1 MSTIEFRD
9 NFMGTQVGIN
19 SGNVNVHHHPG
30 TSSTRR
36 ASKAE
41 LTVSPAPPE
50 TPPEPCS
57 TVPFGR
63 DPDFVPRGSILE
75 DIEDRCSSSTTLIAL
90 VGLGGVGKSQLAIE
104 YSYRFFEKSA
114 DTWAFW
120 IHANNADRLELS
132 YWDIA
137 NRLKI
142 PGRKDSQ
149 ASVFQL
155 VTDWLH
161 EAKRGKWVLILDNLD
176 DEGLLREPLQAHS
189 KNTALRKPFQE
200 FLPRCPH
207 GTIILT
213 TRNRQ
218 VARMVAN
225 ERDIFPV
232 EPMDELSAV
241 ALVKKKLPTEPAE
254 DDIKKLVETLE
265 FMPLAIVQA
274 VSYIRNQGQFFTVP
288 RYLKIF
294 RKDHRVLDD
303 EAGNPQRD
311 GYASKSTLV
320 TWRISFDYIL
330 QIRPSAAD
338 LLSLMSF
345 FDRQGIPRT
354 LLQENSRS
362 NSDTTEQSDSDTESS
377 ESGPDDDLDFNK
389 DILVLRDFSFISINQ
404 NPETLEMHGLVQ
416 LALRNWLEIQ
426 GKTEELN
433 AKFIIILY
441 SALPEVRISGLGKW
455 RQLFPHVKSAM
466 SQRPSSREALL
477 NWATLLQDAA
487 EYAQEDGKH
496 ADVKRLASKSKS
508 ERETLL
514 GPDNIHTLWSSRT
527 LCRAYYYE
535 GRWQEAEALQTQLVK
550 KVQRVLE
557 DDDKL
562 IIRVMHDLGL
572 TYICQERW
580 QDAEKLQ
587 LQVVE
592 KSKQLLGEESHDTI
606 ANIGNLTMTYIH
618 HGKLQL
624 AVELLLELLP
634 RCKRVLGEEHP
645 TTSGFKYTLATAYM
659 EQGRFHDAESLLTQ
673 ALEAYKNLFGNKH
686 PVFSIIMGSLASIYQ
701 EHQRWGEAEELYL
714 QVLAIQRQVFGGE
727 HPVTLGTL
735 NGLAMMYQTLG
746 RYSESEV
753 LHLQVIEIQKRQKR
767 VFGEQHHHTLV
778 SQNNLALAYRGRG
791 LLKDAEELQI
801 PILEKGRELLGEEHP
816 LTMKFLNNLAKT
828 YQLQGRWQDMFNVR
842 EKGSTIHMPSLT
854 RIPIPHDSGDQR
866 PDKIYHPTQPR
877 DIFEAFSILRQC
889 GQGRLPRFIILQIL
903 ELARY
908 WILHKAWRKG
918 TLCVTEDD
926 CRERAPYLATEL
938 VPDFKYPVQEI
949 VCRIVCH
956 EQDLSSDPE
965 SSDPESSDHE
975 NHGTPKSSFTW
986 FELDMERPSDQG
998 HGGHPRH
1005 QFPLRNRHA
1014 CSQVA
1019 CFTVYFTQSTYW
1031 VRNLQVGDRISI
1043 IPMARYPGWMNL
1055 VKQASIEVYTTCLS
1069 ASGG

>member
-1 MSTIEFRD
+1 
-9 NFMGTQVGIN
+9 MGTQVGNNPGI
-19 SGNVNVHHHPG
+19 VNVHHH
-30 TSSTRR
+30 
-36 ASKAE
+36 
-41 LTVSPAPPE
+41 PAPPE

-120 IHANNADRLELS
+120 IHANNAARLELS

-176 DEGLLREPLQAHS
+176 DEGLLREPLQAHG

-254 DDIKKLVETLE
+254 DDIKKLVKTLE

-274 VSYIRNQGQFFTVP
+274 ISYIRNQGQFFTVP
-288 RYLKIF
+288 RYLKLF
-294 RKDHRVLDD
+294 RKDYRVLDD

-345 FDRQGIPRT
+345 FDRQGIPKT
-354 LLQENSRS
+354 LLQDNSRS

-389 DILVLRDFSFISINQ
+389 DILVLKDFSFISINQ

-426 GKTEELN
+426 GKTEDLN

-441 SALPEVRISGLGKW
+441 SALPGDRISGLGKW

-466 SQRPSSREALL
+466 SQRPGSRVALL
-477 NWATLLQDAA
+477 NWALLLHDAA
-487 EYAQEDGKH
+487 EYAQGDGKY
-496 ADVKRLASKSKS
+496 ADMKRLASKSKS

-514 GPDNIHTLWSSRT
+514 GPDDVRTLWSSRIF
-527 LCRAYYYE
+527 CHAYYFQ

-557 DDDKL
+557 GDDKQ
-562 IIRVMHDLGL
+562 IAIAVMHDLGQ
-572 TYICQERW
+572 TYARQERW

-592 KSKQLLGEESHDTI
+592 KSKQLLGEDSHDTI
-606 ANIGNLTMTYIH
+606 ANIGNLATTYQH
-618 HGKLQL
+618 QGKLQL
-624 AVELLLELLP
+624 AVELLLELLQ

-645 TTSGFKYTLATAYM
+645 TTSACKYNLATTYM
-659 EQGRFHDAESLLTQ
+659 KQGRFHDAESLLTQ
-673 ALEAYKNLFGNKH
+673 ALEAYKNLFGNEH
-686 PVFSIIMGSLASIYQ
+686 PDFSIMMGGLASIYQ

-714 QVLAIQRQVFGGE
+714 QVLAIQRQVLGGE
-727 HPVTLGTL
+727 HPATLRTL
-735 NGLAMMYQTLG
+735 NALGMMYQTLG
-746 RYSESEV
+746 RFSESEV
-753 LHLQVIEIQKRQKR
+753 LHLQVIEIQKR
-767 VFGEQHHHTLV
+767 VFGEQHRDTLV
-778 SQNNLALAYRGRG
+778 FQSNLALAYRRQG

-801 PILEKGRELLGEEHP
+801 RILEKGKELLGEEHP
-816 LTMKFLNNLAKT
+816 LTMKFLNNLAET
-828 YQLQGRWQDMFNVR
+828 YQLQGRLQDIFNVW
-842 EKGSTIHMPSLT
+842 EKGSTVHMPSLT

-866 PDKIYHPTQPR
+866 PDNIYHPTQPR

-938 VPDFKYPVQEI
+938 VPGLKYPVQEI
-949 VCRIVCH
+949 VFRICCH
-956 EQDLSSDPE
+956 DQGWSSDPE
-965 SSDPESSDHE
+965 
-975 NHGTPKSSFTW
+975 NHGTFNGSFTW
-986 FELDMERPSDQG
+986 FELDIERPSDPG
-998 HGGHPRH
+998 YGGHPRH
-1005 QFPLRNRHA
+1005 QCLLRNLHA

-1019 CFTVYFTQSTYW
+1019 CYTVHFNQSTDW

-1043 IPMARYPGWMNL
+1043 IPMARYPGWMNF